1 MSVTNLAAISATLGQ
16 LTLGTGGGIYQG
28 SGSFASPTTGLKMWT
43 DGTVGRLA
51 GYASGAVQ
59 WEGATDGRLKAGGG
73 QVVLD
78 ADGVQVQA
86 VSGSAVTPAVGSI
99 DRPRQYS
106 LMAGN
111 SLVGALRSFYN
122 TSTKATT
129 AQLYALDPLVDANAT
144 KLDLMALAGVVYTLG
159 GASPRLTLEEGS
171 GGVSKIQGEAVD
183 VLWSAYTGS
192 AMLSAYS
199 SGSVL
204 TRVEVDGPDNAIEF
218 TANRV
223 TAKCSLLVDGDT
235 GGVAN
240 MVGFT
245 DVTNTAANSTG
256 TGTVKM
262 KGATNRDSAGFVKIY
277 IGTTAYWVPV
287 WSAITG

>member
-1 MSVTNLAAISATLGQ
+1 M
-16 LTLGTGGGIYQG
+16 
-28 SGSFASPTTGLKMWT
+28 
-43 DGTVGRLA
+43 
-51 GYASGAVQ
+51 
-59 WEGATDGRLKAGGG
+59 
-73 QVVLD
+73 VLD

-86 VSGSAVTPAVGSI
+86 LSGSAVTPAVGSI

-106 LMAGN
+106 LMAGS

-129 AQLYALDPLVDANAT
+129 AQLYALDPLVNANAT
-144 KLDLMALAGVVYTLG
+144 KLDLMALAGVVYALG

-240 MVGFT
+240 TVGFT
-245 DVTNTAANSTG
+245 DVTNTAANGAGVG
-256 TGTVKM
+256 TIKM
-262 KGATNRDSAGFVKIY
+262 KGPTSRDSAGFVKVY

-287 WSAITG
+287 FSAITG